1 MRGGWEVDAA
11 ADCLGSRIAIG
22 DLPGTFL
29 SEAGLRWLEG
39 VGVGGTLKAA
49 LIVAGVGS
57 HDLDLELA
65 QRHGRGDLRAFD
77 EVYSRYAAMVFNLAL
92 RLSGDGD
99 EAADLT
105 QEIFLR
111 VFRHLDSFSGRSAL
125 KTWIFRVALN
135 HCRERMSRFRPL
147 TLPIGDEVDGAG
159 VAGAAH
165 LADPRRGPEEL
176 AVAADLGRQ
185 VAHALAQLPPPF
197 REAVVLRDLQGL
209 SYQEIA
215 AVLGVRV
222 GTVRSRIA
230 RGREQ
235 LRQLLDR
242 RGAAGAAPGPESPES
257 EPAEESEET

>member
-1 MRGGWEVDAA
+1 V
-11 ADCLGSRIAIG
+11 
-22 DLPGTFL
+22 
-29 SEAGLRWLEG
+29 
-39 VGVGGTLKAA
+39 KAA
-49 LIVAGVGS
+49 LIVGAAVGE

-65 QRHGRGDLRAFD
+65 QRHGAGDVRAFD
-77 EVYSRYAAMVFNLAL
+77 EVYARYAEMVYNLAL
-92 RLSGDGD
+92 RLAGDAE

-105 QEIFLR
+105 QEVFLR
-111 VFRHLDSFSGRSAL
+111 VYRHLGSFSGRSAL

-135 HCRERMSRFRPL
+135 HCRERLSRFRPL
-147 TLPIGDEVDGAG
+147 TQPIGDEVAG
-159 VAGAAH
+159 GGFQAVRV
-165 LADPRRGPEEL
+165 ADPRRGPEDL

-185 VAHALAQLPPPF
+185 VARGLARLPASF

-235 LRQLLDR
+235 LRNLLETTS
-242 RGAAGAAPGPESPES
+242 GSPLGEVLPG
-257 EPAEESEET
+257 EPSA

>member
-1 MRGGWEVDAA
+1 
-11 ADCLGSRIAIG
+11 
-22 DLPGTFL
+22 
-29 SEAGLRWLEG
+29 
-39 VGVGGTLKAA
+39 LKAA
-49 LIVAGVGS
+49 FIAAGVGL

-65 QRHGRGDLRAFD
+65 QRHSRGDLRAFD
-77 EVYSRYAAMVFNLAL
+77 EVYSRYAVMVFNLAL
-92 RLSGDGD
+92 RLSGDVD

-135 HCRERMSRFRPL
+135 HCRERLSRFRPL
-147 TLPIGDEVDGAG
+147 TQPIGEAADGAEG
-159 VAGAAH
+159 GAAC

-176 AVAADLGRQ
+176 AVAADLSRQ
-185 VAHALAQLPPPF
+185 VANALALLPPPF

-209 SYQEIA
+209 SYEEIA

-235 LRQLLDR
+235 LRGLLETM
-242 RGAAGAAPGPESPES
+242 APAGTRHRPPAGPASSVDLAQTVETRES
-257 EPAEESEET
+257 

>member
-1 MRGGWEVDAA
+1 M
-11 ADCLGSRIAIG
+11 
-22 DLPGTFL
+22 
-29 SEAGLRWLEG
+29 
-39 VGVGGTLKAA
+39 GGTLKAA
-49 LIVAGVGS
+49 LIVAGVGL

-65 QRHGRGDLRAFD
+65 QRHSRGDLRAFD

-135 HCRERMSRFRPL
+135 HCRERLSRFRPL
-147 TLPIGDEVDGAG
+147 TLPIGDESDGAG
-159 VAGAAH
+159 VASGAH

-185 VAHALAQLPPPF
+185 VAHALALLPAPF

-235 LRQLLDR
+235 LRHLLDR
-242 RGAAGAAPGPESPES
+242 RGALIGAPRLETVDT
-257 EPAEESEET
+257 EETEET